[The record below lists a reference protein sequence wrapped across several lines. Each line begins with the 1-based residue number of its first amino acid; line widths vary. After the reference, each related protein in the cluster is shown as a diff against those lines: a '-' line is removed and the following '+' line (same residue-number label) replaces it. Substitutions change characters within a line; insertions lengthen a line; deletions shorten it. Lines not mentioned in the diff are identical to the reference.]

1 MFVRLKTLHAN
12 GRTYQYV
19 HIVENHWDQGK
30 VRQHLLGS
38 LGRLDQLQASGDLR
52 RVIEGLVAQ
61 CPQVKLREAQQEGRL
76 RVESDRVWGPVLIF
90 ERLWQELGLEELLR
104 ELARKGRFNFEV
116 ERCALALVLQRLLE
130 PASDRRGRSGFRRS
144 RRAASRPCA
153 YRISI

>member
-61 CPQVKLREAQQEGRL
+61 CPQVKLREAQAG
-76 RVESDRVWGPVLIF
+76 GP
-90 ERLWQELGLEELLR
+90 
-104 ELARKGRFNFEV
+104 
-116 ERCALALVLQRLLE
+116 
-130 PASDRRGRSGFRRS
+130 PAGGKRSGVGS
-144 RRAASRPCA
+144 GADL
-153 YRISI
+153 